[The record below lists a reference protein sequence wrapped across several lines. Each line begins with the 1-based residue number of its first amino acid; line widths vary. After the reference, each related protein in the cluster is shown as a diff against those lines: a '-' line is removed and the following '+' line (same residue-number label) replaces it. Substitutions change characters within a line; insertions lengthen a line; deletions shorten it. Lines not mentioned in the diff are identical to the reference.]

1 MTMDPWLSVRKIAAS
16 ATFSMRRFAGHV
28 LLIVSNAK
36 IARHAPNVTVNTNSG
51 KANVTSCV
59 NTFMANALNAH
70 LPNARNV

>member
-16 ATFSMRRFAGHV
+16 ATFSMQRFADHA
-28 LLIVSNAK
+28 LLIVSHAK
-36 IARHAPNVTVNTNSG
+36 IARHAPNATVNTNSG
-51 KANVTSCV
+51 KANATSCV

>member
-1 MTMDPWLSVRKIAAS
+1 VTMDLWLSVRKIAAL
-16 ATFSMRRFAGHV
+16 ATFSIPRFADHA
-28 LLIVSNAK
+28 LLIVSNAR
-36 IARHAPNVTVNTNSG
+36 IARHAPNVTVSTNSG